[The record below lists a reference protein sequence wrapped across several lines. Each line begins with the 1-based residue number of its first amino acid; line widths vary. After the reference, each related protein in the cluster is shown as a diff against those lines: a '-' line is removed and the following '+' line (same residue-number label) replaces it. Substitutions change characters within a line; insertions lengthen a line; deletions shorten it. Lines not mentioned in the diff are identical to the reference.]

1 MIHGLAA
8 LGKLDDFVWTPKVLI
23 RDQVIRSCIMNN
35 DDSQTFKNTI
45 GIKVQNM
52 KMDFDVGGTWH
63 WTKQG
68 KLIMKIND
76 FLNLSKVII
85 KQ

>member
-52 KMDFDVGGTWH
+52 KMDFVKWGQSQTMN
-63 WTKQG
+63 T
-68 KLIMKIND
+68 NYE
-76 FLNLSKVII
+76 NLLSV
-85 KQ
+85 

>member
-52 KMDFDVGGTWH
+52 KMDFKTEEAHLRALFILD
-63 WTKQG
+63 
-68 KLIMKIND
+68 D
-76 FLNLSKVII
+76 FSLRRHPYST
-85 KQ
+85 

>member
-45 GIKVQNM
+45 GGIKVQNM
-52 KMDFDVGGTWH
+52 KMDFKTDEALFYQV
-63 WTKQG
+63 KR
-68 KLIMKIND
+68 KLSFASFD
-76 FLNLSKVII
+76 YTR
-85 KQ
+85 

>member
-35 DDSQTFKNTI
+35 DDSQTFKNMYYRHQSPKYEN
-45 GIKVQNM
+45 G
-52 KMDFDVGGTWH
+52 F
-63 WTKQG
+63 
-68 KLIMKIND
+68 
-76 FLNLSKVII
+76 
-85 KQ
+85 

>member
-35 DDSQTFKNTI
+35 DDRQTFKNTI
-45 GIKVQNM
+45 GRNQSPKYENG
-52 KMDFDVGGTWH
+52 F
-63 WTKQG
+63 
-68 KLIMKIND
+68 
-76 FLNLSKVII
+76 
-85 KQ
+85 

>member
-52 KMDFDVGGTWH
+52 KMDFKTEEALFYQV
-63 WTKQG
+63 KR
-68 KLIMKIND
+68 KLS
-76 FLNLSKVII
+76 FASFVYTR
-85 KQ
+85 

>member
-45 GIKVQNM
+45 GGIKVQNM
-52 KMDFDVGGTWH
+52 KMDFKTDEALFYQV
-63 WTKQG
+63 KR
-68 KLIMKIND
+68 KLS
-76 FLNLSKVII
+76 FASFVYTR
-85 KQ
+85 